1 MPESNNT
8 YKKVQPSQTPGK
20 EVPFSSNMV
29 RLSLSHWF
37 ISAVLLVFLFIT
49 IPLFWD
55 KFEPLNVDGD
65 SRAAYALSQDYWH
78 YSRYAAR
85 QMKKEG
91 LIAVM
96 GDSVVWGE
104 YVEPNGTL
112 SHYLN
117 EQLSTEHFVNL
128 GINGSHPMAL
138 SGLVEFYARAVRNSD
153 VLLQY
158 NPLWMSSAR
167 HDLQINKEF
176 SFNHPR
182 LVPQFAVKIPCYRA
196 SLSEKVSVVM
206 DRYIEFRSW
215 SRHLSIT
222 CFDNKDFPA
231 WSLENAYANPFAM
244 NSDNLAQKRHDPV
257 SWQTRGMREQKMDW
271 VDLETSLQWAAFER
285 TIKTLQKRGNRVFV
299 LVGPFNEHCLEPDSK
314 AQYQALKQNIG
325 HRLEEKNVA
334 YLMADP
340 VPSDL
345 YADSSHPLA
354 QGYEMLVRDVTASD
368 PFQRWYNNRSQ

>member
-1 MPESNNT
+1 MTEPINT
-8 YKKVQPSQTPGK
+8 YTKDQPSKTPV
-20 EVPFSSNMV
+20 EVVPFSSNVV
-29 RLSLSHWF
+29 RLSLSQWF
-37 ISAVLLVFLFIT
+37 ISAVVLVFLFIA
-49 IPLFWD
+49 IPIVWD
-55 KFEPLNVDGD
+55 QFEPLPVEGD

-85 QMKKEG
+85 QMRKSG
-91 LIAVM
+91 AIAVM

-138 SGLVEFYARAVRNSD
+138 SGLVEFYSRAVRNSH

-167 HDLQINKEF
+167 HDLQISKEF

-196 SLSEKVSVVM
+196 SLSEKIGAVM
-206 DRYIEFRSW
+206 DRTIEFRSW
-215 SRHLSIT
+215 SRHIGIT
-222 CFDNKDFPA
+222 CFDNKDFPT
-231 WSLENAYANPFAM
+231 WSLENAYANPFVISRDA
-244 NSDNLAQKRHDPV
+244 SGEKRHDPV
-257 SWQTRGMREQKMDW
+257 SWQIRGMRKQKMDW
-271 VDLETSLQWAAFER
+271 VDFETSLQWAAFER
-285 TIKTLQKRGNRVFV
+285 TLKILQERGNRVFV
-299 LVGPFNEHCLEPDSK
+299 LVGPFNEHCLEQGSK
-314 AQYQALKQNIG
+314 EQYQALKQNIG
-325 HRLEEKNVA
+325 RWLQKEHVA
-334 YLMADP
+334 HLVAEP

-354 QGYEMLVRDVTASD
+354 QGYQMLAQEVTASD
-368 PFQRWYNNRSQ
+368 PFKRWYNRLP